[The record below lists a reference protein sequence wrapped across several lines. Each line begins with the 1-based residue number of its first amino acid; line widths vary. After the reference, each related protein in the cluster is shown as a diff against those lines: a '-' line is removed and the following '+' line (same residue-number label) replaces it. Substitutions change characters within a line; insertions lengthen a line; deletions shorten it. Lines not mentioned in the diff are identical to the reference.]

1 MTIVPAAPGGHIPN
15 GWMRRPAA
23 PTQYKVVKLN
33 LEKRRVLL
41 EPNNGDMAVWFD
53 TAAVLVPFAVGQKLE
68 ISEVQS

>member
-1 MTIVPAAPGGHIPN
+1 
-15 GWMRRPAA
+15 MRRPAPA
-23 PTQYKVVKLN
+23 TQYTVLKVN

-41 EPNNGDMAVWFD
+41 EPNNGALAIWFD